1 MTSPRLALIILATA
15 LVVVLAIG
23 RMPYRPGTP
32 DISDGFSTRSE
43 RSMQPPI
50 EDASAARFALCDET
64 SRVNCVVDGDTIW
77 FRSEKI
83 RIADIDAPEIFS
95 PHCGAEKSVGE
106 TSRDRLLDLLNGGSF
121 TLVAGWRDTDRY
133 GRKLRTVTRRGQSLG
148 ERLVEEGLARRWN
161 EPRRDWCAHDGSL
174 YQGMPA
180 EPARGRIVTGIG
192 RNLLGGF
199 GARAHR
205 AVR

>member
-1 MTSPRLALIILATA
+1 MTLPSLALIILATA
-15 LVVVLAIG
+15 LVVVLAVG
-23 RMPYRPGTP
+23 RMPYRSGTP

-95 PHCGAEKSVGE
+95 PHCRDERSIGE
-106 TSRDRLLDLLNGGSF
+106 ASRDRLLELLNGGSF
-121 TLVAGWRDTDRY
+121 TLVAGWRDTDRF
-133 GRKLRTVTRRGQSLG
+133 GRKLRTVTRHGRSLG
-148 ERLVEEGLARRWN
+148 EMLVQEGLARRWHG
-161 EPRRDWCAHDGSL
+161 PRRDWCAHDGS
-174 YQGMPA
+174 
-180 EPARGRIVTGIG
+180 
-192 RNLLGGF
+192 
-199 GARAHR
+199 
-205 AVR
+205 